1 MPETIDARGLKCPEP
16 AIRTGRALKDH
27 DSITVIVDDEDAVKN
42 ISRGV
47 EKRGYEVRVERR
59 EKDIYLHIDKQEGAS
74 GMNEEFPIYC
84 GPKDTV
90 VLFASDTIGRGDDEL
105 GGVLTKSILYSFT
118 EVEPKPHTMI
128 FMNSGVK
135 LVVEGSDV
143 LEDIGKLAQGGVQI
157 LACGTCL
164 DFFDLKD
171 KIKVGE
177 ISNAYTISE
186 TLLEAGKVV
195 RF

>member
-1 MPETIDARGLKCPEP
+1 MSEIIDARGLKCPEP

-27 DSITVIVDDEDAVKN
+27 DSITVIVDDEAAVQN

-47 EKRGYEVRVERR
+47 IKRGCEVQIERKDR
-59 EKDIYLHIDKQEGAS
+59 DIYLHINKGEETMEDS
-74 GMNEEFPIYC
+74 GEFPIYC
-84 GPKDTV
+84 GPGDTV
-90 VLFASDTIGRGDDEL
+90 VLFASDRIGRGDDEL
-105 GGVLTKSILYSFT
+105 GGILARAILYSFT
-118 EVEPKPHTMI
+118 EVEPKPHTVI

-135 LVVEGSDV
+135 LVVEGSEV
-143 LEDIGKLAQGGVQI
+143 LDDIEKLTRAGVQI
-157 LACGTCL
+157 IACGTCL
-164 DFFDLKD
+164 DFFGLKD